1 VRRTCKGAVRV
12 TCALDKAVHIPVKA
26 DLLAVKIACIVEK
39 AAVKDVERQKED
51 GRLPEFFTVLL
62 SLREQPWFYKLFHSV
77 PLSPRTGA
85 EVDLMSPCSIT
96 RRRARKKGLTT
107 ARGAGMVKKRRRLPC
122 CIPSAPCWRA

>member
-1 VRRTCKGAVRV
+1 MQRKNTRYV
-12 TCALDKAVHIPVKA
+12 PVKA

-51 GRLPEFFTVLL
+51 GRRQGAQPYRLPEFFMALL
-62 SLREQPWFYKLFHSV
+62 PWREQPWFYKLFHSV

-85 EVDLMSPCSIT
+85 EVDLMSPCSIA

-107 ARGAGMVKKRRRLPC
+107 KRPAGMVKKRRRLPC
-122 CIPSAPCWRA
+122 CIPSVPCWRA